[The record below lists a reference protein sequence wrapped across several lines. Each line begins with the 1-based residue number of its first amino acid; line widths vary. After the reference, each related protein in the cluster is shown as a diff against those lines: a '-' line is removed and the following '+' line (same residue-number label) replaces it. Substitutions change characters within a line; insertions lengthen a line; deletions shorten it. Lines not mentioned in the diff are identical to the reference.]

1 MNYVSGATAEEKRLV
16 KAIQTA
22 VGAQADNSIGPVTL
36 VDIAVKVGANC
47 FPLAVSLYEQP
58 SIICKDIL
66 AFNPKAG
73 CKGYKNSISGSF
85 SYEKKPCSILVNDGK
100 VVCGSACHAWMKKP
114 ESVLYGL
121 KNGKHGLKRC
131 LSADELPSGIEWAVG
146 GLGLLDSYNP
156 TVEGFTGAYSDVLRL
171 TNHTMI
177 GVKNGMIYLCYC
189 KSMTAQQVNAFA
201 KKLNLEYAVMLDG
214 GHVAAINSV
223 STKINT
229 AQVQYY
235 AIQAV

>member
-36 VDIAVKVGANC
+36 VDIAVKVKAKC
-47 FPLAVSLYEQP
+47 FPLAVNLYEQP
-58 SIICKDIL
+58 SIICDDIL
-66 AFNPKAG
+66 VFNPKTG
-73 CKGYKNSISGSF
+73 CGSYTNSISGSF

-100 VVCGSACHAWMKKP
+100 VVYGNSCHYWLKKP
-114 ESVLYGL
+114 ESVIYAL
-121 KNGKHGLKRC
+121 KNGTHGIKRC
-131 LSADELPSGIEWAVG
+131 ISASELPSGVEWAVG
-146 GLGLLDSYNP
+146 GLGLLDNYNP
-156 TVEGFTGAYSDVLRL
+156 TAEGFTGAYSDVLRL

-177 GVKNGMIYLCYC
+177 GVKNGKIYLCYC
-189 KSMTAQQVNAFA
+189 KNMTAQQVNAYA

-214 GHVAAINSV
+214 GHVAAINSA
-223 STKINT
+223 STKINA